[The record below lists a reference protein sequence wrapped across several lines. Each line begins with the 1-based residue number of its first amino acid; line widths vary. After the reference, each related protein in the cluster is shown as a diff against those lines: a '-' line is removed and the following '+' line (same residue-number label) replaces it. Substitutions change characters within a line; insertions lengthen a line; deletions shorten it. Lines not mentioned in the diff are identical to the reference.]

1 MARPRSLT
9 LDQVAA
15 AALAVVDRDGLP
27 ALSMRSVAA
36 ALGIGTMS
44 LYRYV
49 SDREQV
55 ERLIVDLILVGMDL
69 SLSSAGLWTERLVVL
84 VQRMRAAIGDHPHVT
99 PLLVAHRHTSTGL
112 FRWGEAVLAV
122 LTEAGFAGEHRVIA
136 FRCLV
141 SYVIGALQYQQ
152 LGSLAGPG
160 TAALAALPS
169 DEYPL
174 LGETARDARQITS
187 DEEFRRGLDLV
198 LVGISE
204 DLR

>member
-9 LDQVAA
+9 HDRIAA

-27 ALSMRSVAA
+27 ALSMRTVASE
-36 ALGIGTMS
+36 LGIGTMS

-49 SDREQV
+49 ADREQV
-55 ERLIVDLILVGMDL
+55 ERLVVDSILAGMEL
-69 SLSSAGLWTERLVVL
+69 TVPSEMAWTERVGVL
-84 VQRMRAAIGDHPHVT
+84 VQRMRTAVGGHPQVT
-99 PLLVAHRHTSTGL
+99 PLLVAHRHTSLGV

-122 LTEAGFAGEHRVIA
+122 LTAAGFAGERRVIA

-152 LGSLAGPG
+152 LGSLSGSG
-160 TAALAALPS
+160 TDALAALPR

-174 LGETARDARQITS
+174 LGETARDARQI
-187 DEEFRRGLDLV
+187 DPDDEFRRGLALV
-198 LVGISE
+198 LAGIGRGSV
-204 DLR
+204 

>member
-9 LDQVAA
+9 HDRIAA

-27 ALSMRSVAA
+27 TLSMRTVATE
-36 ALGIGTMS
+36 LGIGTMS

-49 SDREQV
+49 ADREEV
-55 ERLIVDLILVGMDL
+55 ERLIVDSILAGLDL
-69 SLSSAGLWTERLVVL
+69 TLPSEGLWTDLVSLL
-84 VQRMRAAIGDHPHVT
+84 VQRMRTAIGDHPHVT

-122 LTEAGFAGEHRVIA
+122 LTSAGFVGERRVIA

-141 SYVIGALQYQQ
+141 SYVIGTLQYQQ
-152 LGSLAGPG
+152 LGSVSGPG
-160 TAALAALPS
+160 TDALAALRR

-174 LGETARDARQITS
+174 LGQAARDARQITS
-187 DEEFRRGLDLV
+187 DEEFRGGLALV
-198 LVGISE
+198 LAGIS
-204 DLR
+204 RAPV

>member
-1 MARPRSLT
+1 
-9 LDQVAA
+9 
-15 AALAVVDRDGLP
+15 
-27 ALSMRSVAA
+27 
-36 ALGIGTMS
+36 MS

-49 SDREQV
+49 ADREQV
-55 ERLIVDLILVGMDL
+55 ERLVVDSILVEMDL
-69 SLSSAGLWTERLVVL
+69 SLSSAGPWTERLAVL

-122 LTEAGFAGEHRVIA
+122 LTEAGFAGERRVIA

-152 LGSLAGPG
+152 LGSLSGPG
-160 TAALAALPS
+160 TAALASLPP

-204 DLR
+204 APR